1 MSIKNPYTEL
11 LGITAD
17 SGRLVHVA
25 NPAYPAFNE
34 GVKAANEDW
43 VEWLETTHKNCNLF
57 NCPFSTATCRMMDK
71 SCRVWEI
78 RKKEIKQ

>member
-1 MSIKNPYTEL
+1 MSIKNPYVAPINQR
-11 LGITAD
+11 GFNRNRATAY
-17 SGRLVHVA
+17 A
-25 NPAYPAFNE
+25 AFNE

>member
-1 MSIKNPYTEL
+1 MSIKNPYK
-11 LGITAD
+11 
-17 SGRLVHVA
+17 HA
-25 NPAYPAFNE
+25 NKWYGNMNTLEEQSSIRHEVFNE